1 MRFLILSDIHSNLEA
16 LEMVMH
22 RAGGEYDRVIC
33 CGDIIGYGP
42 NPNEVT
48 EHIRAMHPLVVRGNH
63 EKAALGLIDLSLFNP
78 LAKKAALWTQRVLT
92 AENSKYLRKIPP
104 GPIDES
110 EFTVS
115 HGSLLDE
122 DEYLV
127 DLEEALQSLQK
138 AWYPVSFFGH
148 THIQGGFVL
157 FKDGRAGLLNP
168 EIKRG
173 VNEGQLQ
180 INPQNRYLINP
191 GSVGQPRDYDARA
204 AFVIYDQKELRVRY
218 FRVDYPIEITQEK
231 MREAELPQYL
241 IDRLALGR

>member
-1 MRFLILSDIHSNLEA
+1 
-16 LEMVMH
+16 
-22 RAGGEYDRVIC
+22 
-33 CGDIIGYGP
+33 
-42 NPNEVT
+42 
-48 EHIRAMHPLVVRGNH
+48 
-63 EKAALGLIDLSLFNP
+63 
-78 LAKKAALWTQRVLT
+78 
-92 AENSKYLRKIPP
+92 
-104 GPIDES
+104 
-110 EFTVS
+110 
-115 HGSLLDE
+115 
-122 DEYLV
+122 
-127 DLEEALQSLQK
+127 LEEALQSLQK
-138 AWYPVSFFGH
+138 AWYPVTFFGH

-180 INPQNRYLINP
+180 INPQNKYLINP

-204 AFVIYDQKELRVRY
+204 AFVIYDQKELMVRY